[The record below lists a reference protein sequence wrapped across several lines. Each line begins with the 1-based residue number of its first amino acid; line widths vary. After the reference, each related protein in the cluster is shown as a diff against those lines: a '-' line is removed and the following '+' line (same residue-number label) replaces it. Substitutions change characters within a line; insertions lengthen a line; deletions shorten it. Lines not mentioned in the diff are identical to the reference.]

1 MPGLYMH
8 FYYFSIS
15 PRIADPSTGHIY
27 PISNHGPDAFVTLP
41 QHLIYESLS
50 VLPFAF
56 FVLVASIW
64 NKYRDKKRSKRSGAL
79 ED

>member
-1 MPGLYMH
+1 MQ

-27 PISNHGPDAFVTLP
+27 PIYNHGPVAFLTLP
-41 QHLIYESLS
+41 QRLIYESLS

-64 NKYRDKKRSKRSGAL
+64 NKYRDKKRSKRSGAV